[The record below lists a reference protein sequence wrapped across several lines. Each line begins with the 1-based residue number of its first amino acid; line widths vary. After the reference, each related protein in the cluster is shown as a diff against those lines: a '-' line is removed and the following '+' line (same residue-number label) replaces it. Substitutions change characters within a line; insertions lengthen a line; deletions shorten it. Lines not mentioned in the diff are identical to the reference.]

1 MCVFYPSIKDLQ
13 KDIIIRKLTK
23 RKSGRMPMLR
33 LSRDFIF
40 ILRANDYSSRLD
52 RDTSSPKSTMKT
64 VYVLDSFY
72 FSIYLF
78 FLSLLK
84 FE

>member
-1 MCVFYPSIKDLQ
+1 
-13 KDIIIRKLTK
+13 
-23 RKSGRMPMLR
+23 MPMLR

-78 FLSLLK
+78 FS
-84 FE
+84 FASQIRVNQVSD